1 MLLDSANI
9 TASKVADI
17 SYEGYSLVLPYMK
30 RQPIKTTGIAKSFPF
45 KSIHVKIESV
55 AFWFWFFI
63 GVEPCLT
70 FLFFRSKPALG
81 TLVGYLPPP
90 SLAFFLLSSLL
101 IGKRLQNADSLRP
114 MATKLLLAILL
125 WAGITLLWTNAASRF
140 SACGYWAIVT
150 LKVFVVLLLL
160 CLGNVERI
168 GIKSLQGYA
177 WGGLVL
183 ALVALLS
190 NVSTSDGRLGDE
202 EFLHPNTIGNHI
214 AIITLCTIYMALQSS
229 LGMAERQPQI
239 FISVVLLF
247 TLLKTLSKTSIIS
260 LLLALSIYLI
270 RSKMSVQKK
279 INLLLLAGGAIAISS
294 AALSKYLDYYLNEQQ
309 GGEALTTATGRTRI
323 WEMTWELIQ
332 EKPIWGYGYQSYR
345 DVADQIIPLRLVHP
359 HNECLNIWFN
369 LGGIGLIIGILTYI
383 TFYWHLRRAGK
394 ARLPQEA
401 LGLALLIYSLVRG
414 LTEATVPDLLV
425 YPTPL
430 MMLMIGWL
438 TQRNQISSSNGD
450 SYG

>member
-1 MLLDSANI
+1 
-9 TASKVADI
+9 
-17 SYEGYSLVLPYMK
+17 MK
-30 RQPIKTTGIAKSFPF
+30 RQPIVTTGTANRQLVQGAYIK
-45 KSIHVKIESV
+45 VESV

-90 SLAFFLLSSLL
+90 GFAFFLLSTVL
-101 IGKRLQNADSLRP
+101 IGNRLQNPEVLRS
-114 MATKLLLAILL
+114 MVTKMLLTFVL
-125 WAGITLLWTNAASRF
+125 WAGITLSWTSAASRF
-140 SACGYWAIVT
+140 SACGYWAIVA

-160 CLGNVERI
+160 CLGNVERV

-177 WGGLVL
+177 WGGLIL
-183 ALVALLS
+183 SLVALLS
-190 NVSTSDGRLGDE
+190 NVSTIDGRLGDE

-214 AIITLCTIYMALQSS
+214 AIISLCTIYMVLQS
-229 LGMAERQPQI
+229 GVPMIERQPYI
-239 FISVVLLF
+239 LISIVLLF
-247 TLLKTLSKTSIIS
+247 TLIKTLSKTSIIS

-270 RSKMSVQKK
+270 RSKISVQKK
-279 INLLLLAGGAIAISS
+279 INLLLVGGGAIAISS

-332 EKPIWGYGYQSYR
+332 EKPVWGYGYQSYR

-359 HNECLNIWFN
+359 HNEWLNIWFN
-369 LGGIGLIIGILTYI
+369 LGGVGLVLGVLTYI
-383 TFYWHLRRAGK
+383 NFYLHLRRAAK

-401 LGLALLIYSLVRG
+401 LGLAVLVYSLVRG
-414 LTEATVPDLLV
+414 LTEATVPDLIV
-425 YPTPL
+425 YPTL
-430 MMLMIGWL
+430 LIMLMIGWL
-438 TQRNQISSSNGD
+438 TQKKQTSSSNGD